1 MHSRVRPNS
10 TTERLIY
17 EIRRDSLRRLVTCT
31 FLFPFGTSQGSEDN
45 SIPHH
50 INRTREFSH
59 YYSFIN
65 LVQRKPLNR
74 MPRAKSQEPRANF
87 PLRNEILPGRRGGA
101 EKPTFSR
108 EATICMPRWR
118 IPAWV
123 PLPARVENTNSSTA
137 PQL

>member
-1 MHSRVRPNS
+1 MHIRVRPNS
-10 TTERLIY
+10 TAERLVY

-65 LVQRKPLNR
+65 LAQRKPLNR
-74 MPRAKSQEPRANF
+74 MPRAKSQEPIFLCAMRYF
-87 PLRNEILPGRRGGA
+87 QEGVVELRSPLSL
-101 EKPTFSR
+101 EKPQYVCRAGEFQPGCLSQP
-108 EATICMPRWR
+108 E
-118 IPAWV
+118 
-123 PLPARVENTNSSTA
+123 
-137 PQL
+137 